1 MDRKELIQLY
11 YNEALDLILNNK
23 VTKEELTKLQNK
35 FEKENFQLFVFY
47 NEETAP
53 DKVELIRVLDKLS
66 HKTKDLH
73 CPINELNEYETVY
86 LSQYTGNNIET
97 KKELEN
103 ICLNNKSY
111 LLNFYWFEL
120 DEPYRSDKYR
130 CFDDSIL
137 RQLSFYLWFYL
148 KLDFKLE
155 RIEDLNKLK
164 EHFKVEFN
172 DSNITLTKED
182 YKFEILSLSKPV
194 KLEK

>member
-47 NEETAP
+47 NEEIAP

-111 LLNFYWFEL
+111 LLNFYWF
-120 DEPYRSDKYR
+120 
-130 CFDDSIL
+130 DDSIFK
-137 RQLSFYLWFYL
+137 QLSFYLRFYL

-155 RIEDLNKLK
+155 TIEDLNKLK

-172 DSNITLTKED
+172 DSNITLIKED